1 MGDDVLRVPPV
12 CFRSHASLA
21 LALICAPGRQP
32 TISGAVM
39 SSMLR
44 GVVAAMFIALLS
56 ACSPPEAPHF
66 NSADMTGVEYGKDFS
81 MFDGDGRERTLEEFR
96 GKVVMVFFGFLQC
109 PDVCP
114 SALSRAVA
122 VRELLGADAD
132 SLQLL
137 FVTVD
142 PERDT
147 PEALKSYV
155 QRFDLSFIGLHGTI
169 ERTAEVAKS
178 FNVYYAK
185 VPTGDSYTMDHT
197 ATSFVFDPAGRL
209 RLAVAHNL
217 PPDLIAADV
226 KTLLATRR

>member
-1 MGDDVLRVPPV
+1 MLSILRSIVAMGL
-12 CFRSHASLA
+12 
-21 LALICAPGRQP
+21 
-32 TISGAVM
+32 
-39 SSMLR
+39 
-44 GVVAAMFIALLS
+44 IALLS
-56 ACSPPEAPHF
+56 ACSPPEPLHF
-66 NSADMTGVEYGKDFS
+66 NSADMTGVEYGKDFR
-81 MFDGDGRERTLEEFR
+81 MLDGDGHERTLEEFK

-114 SALSRAVA
+114 TALSRAVA

-132 SLQLL
+132 KFQLL

-155 QRFDLSFIGLHGTI
+155 QRFDPSFIGLYTTP

-197 ATSFVFDPAGRL
+197 ATSFVFDQNGRL

-226 KTLLATRR
+226 QTLLATTR